1 MTLSDDCSGSIG
13 LREEFAKQCFETLLE
28 FSLLDTDISNAD
40 QQLQETSV
48 TNRLGKIFNKLSQ
61 ITIFGHK
68 SMLNCTIFY
77 TLCSNC
83 RLVWPKS
90 LTKILEFSERMQKKD
105 QARISS
111 FYINF

>member
-1 MTLSDDCSGSIG
+1 MVLLNKGSIHSSMTLSDDCSGSIG

-48 TNRLGKIFNKLSQ
+48 TNRLGKILNKLSQ

-68 SMLNCTIFY
+68 SMLN
-77 TLCSNC
+77 
-83 RLVWPKS
+83 
-90 LTKILEFSERMQKKD
+90 
-105 QARISS
+105 
-111 FYINF
+111 